1 MAPGPVPSFS
11 LSTVVNIPRCCY
23 DVNKLINNGVKR
35 MKTKDAIA
43 YYGDIKKLA
52 AALDMWPHSIYRW
65 GEYVPLARQY
75 ELQIKTNGKLK
86 VGDDKK

>member
-1 MAPGPVPSFS
+1 MVA
-11 LSTVVNIPRCCY
+11 LLHICWY
-23 DVNKLINNGVKR
+23 DVNTQDNKGVKR
-35 MKTKDAIA
+35 MKTSDAIA

-65 GEYVPLARQY
+65 GETVPIARQY

-86 VGDDKK
+86 VSADDKTS